1 MNEEELINI
10 TGIIEK
16 TNNQNIIQT
25 LNEFKNTIESLNT
38 QDGNNKFVKKCL
50 NIIYNDVLS
59 KIDELS
65 NMEESRGTS
74 IKLAFELQKIK
85 KVTEMLPYI
94 NKKPKNTIFNEEEYM
109 NIPNIEII
117 KLDQSDKIKQQLNNF
132 YQKISLGHAYVS
144 SGKQHQCQAM
154 QCVVKNLKALYY
166 MSNQEEA
173 NLAATQVITN
183 PTLEHVLQLWRIIDE
198 SKIVKAGFKLQLEKV
213 KLKKIIYIPRLF
225 NQITLDYLHNFNTCS
240 TDIPNNLLYQLAFR
254 SIRLKQNEN
263 DIRVRV
269 MCNKQ
274 IFKHKI
280 NNQDILQV
288 VRRLTNSE
296 FQVQK
301 TQHIQQLQQPLT
313 FFGAS
318 CVASRTDIR
327 EMGLNKV
334 SNIIIH
340 IHGGGFIS
348 QSSFSHQSYTRKW
361 ANKLD
366 NAAVFSIDY
375 RLAPEFPFPQA
386 LDDCWQYYMWI
397 VHFGSAY
404 FNICPKNIILMGDS
418 AGGNLA
424 LGIIIRAIEINQRI
438 PDKIIL
444 QYPALNLNL
453 QDVVPSNL
461 KSMNDS
467 IIPMGLLMLC
477 RQSYIKDE
485 SVIANDYY
493 LSPIQTPQKIIEQFP
508 KDFVIFVGSEDVLLD
523 NSVEFVHYC
532 KNNGLESIKLK
543 VFESLPHGFQNM
555 DIKYNGVMAANSANT
570 QILDQVK
577 QFTI

>member
-10 TGIIEK
+10 TAIIEK
-16 TNNQNIIQT
+16 TNNQKIIQT
-25 LNEFKNTIESLNT
+25 LNEFKDTIESLNNI
-38 QDGNNKFVKKCL
+38 DGNNKFMKKCL

-65 NMEESRGTS
+65 NMEECRRIS
-74 IKLAFELQKIK
+74 INLAFELQKIK
-85 KVTEMLPYI
+85 QVTEMLPYI
-94 NKKPKNTIFNEEEYM
+94 NKKPKNTIFNDEEFM

-117 KLDQSDKIKQQLNNF
+117 KLDQPDKIKQQLNNF
-132 YQKISLGHAYVS
+132 YSKISLGHAYVGT
-144 SGKQHQCQAM
+144 GKQHQFQAM
-154 QCVVKNLKALYY
+154 QCFVKNLKALYY
-166 MSNQEEA
+166 ISNQEETK
-173 NLAATQVITN
+173 LAATQAITN
-183 PTLEHVLQLWRIIDE
+183 PTLEHALQIWRIIDE

-225 NQITLDYLHNFNTCS
+225 NQITLDSLHNFNTNS
-240 TDIPNNLLYQLAFR
+240 TDIPNNQLYEIAFR
-254 SIRLKQNEN
+254 SIRKKQNGN

-274 IFKHKI
+274 VFKHKVS
-280 NNQDILQV
+280 NGDIVQV
-288 VRRLTNSE
+288 VRRLTKSE
-296 FQVQK
+296 FQMQK

-313 FFGAS
+313 FFGES
-318 CVASRTDIR
+318 CVSSRTDIR
-327 EMGLNKV
+327 GMGLNAI
-334 SNIIIH
+334 SNIIVH

-348 QSSFSHQSYTRKW
+348 MSSFSHQSYTRKW
-361 ANKLD
+361 ANQLD
-366 NAAVFSIDY
+366 NTVVFSIDY

-397 VHFGSAY
+397 IHFGSAY

-424 LGIIIRAIEINQRI
+424 LGIVIRAIETNQRI
-438 PDKIIL
+438 PDKVIL

-461 KSMNDS
+461 KSMNDQ
-467 IIPMGLLMLC
+467 IIPMGFLMLC

-485 SVIANDYY
+485 SDIANDYY
-493 LSPIQTPQKIIEQFP
+493 LSPIQTPQEIIQQFP

-523 NSVEFVHYC
+523 NSVEFVHCC

-555 DIKYNGVMAANSANT
+555 DIRYNGVRAANSANT
-570 QILDQVK
+570 QIIDQIK
-577 QFTI
+577 QFII